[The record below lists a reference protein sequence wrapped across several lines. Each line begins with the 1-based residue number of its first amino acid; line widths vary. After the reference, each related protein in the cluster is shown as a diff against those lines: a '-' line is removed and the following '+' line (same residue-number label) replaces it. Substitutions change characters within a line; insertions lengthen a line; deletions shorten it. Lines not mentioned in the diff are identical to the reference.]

1 LIAPL
6 RSHSQAEAFD
16 AGAMEFERMFHDLSG
31 DAISVANDAAR
42 LAWNDTLEAMLAHA
56 ASTPQHLA
64 GTLAA
69 DPGFALAH
77 AAKGLMLLTLARPE
91 LTGAARDCLA
101 TARRAMTECPVTKRE
116 AKFVDALALWLA
128 DKPRR
133 AAQTLEA
140 VLGDHPQDVLS
151 LKLSHGIR
159 FMLGDQGEMLASLRR
174 VMPRFSSANPLA
186 GYVSGCYAFALEER
200 GFYREAEAAGRRA
213 VELAPRDAWGRH
225 AVAHVLEM
233 TGRTDEGVAWLGDA
247 RNWSHANNFR
257 FHITWH
263 LALFRLERGETAEV
277 LRLYD
282 EGIRGEQTDDYRDIA
297 NGAAL
302 LARLGY
308 AGVDVGTRWE
318 ELAAKAEGR
327 VGDGRLVFADLHYAL
342 ALLGAGRQGAAAEI
356 ARSLVDDSRGHQSGE
371 RRAAARSGSLA
382 AFGLIAFHERDY
394 AEAARLL
401 GAARGG
407 LVAIG
412 GSHAQRDLFEQ
423 AYIESLI
430 RSGAHDRA
438 SQVLRERL
446 ARRGGHN
453 PFASRRLAR
462 LATNRMGLAAALAVA
477 ATPLA
482 IAH

>member
-1 LIAPL
+1 
-6 RSHSQAEAFD
+6 
-16 AGAMEFERMFHDLSG
+16 MVHDLSG

-42 LAWNDTLEAMLAHA
+42 LAWNDTLEAVLAHA
-56 ASTPQHLA
+56 AAAPQHLA
-64 GTLAA
+64 DTLAA

-91 LTGAARDCLA
+91 LIGAARDCLA
-101 TARRAMTECPVTKRE
+101 QARRAIAERPATPRE
-116 AKFVDALALWLA
+116 TRFVDALATWLD
-128 DKPRR
+128 DKPRQ
-133 AAQTLEA
+133 AARTLEA
-140 VLGDHPQDVLS
+140 VLAGHPQDVLA

-159 FMLGDQGEMLASLRR
+159 FMLGDQSEMLSCLRR
-174 VMPRFSSANPLA
+174 VMPRFPSAHPLA

-233 TGRTDEGVAWLGDA
+233 TGRTDEGVAWLGDGRGWA
-247 RNWSHANNFR
+247 HANNFR

-282 EGIRGEQTDDYRDIA
+282 EGIRAEQTDDYRDIA

-302 LARLGY
+302 LARLSY

-342 ALLGAGRQGAAAEI
+342 ALLGAGRQGSAAEI
-356 ARSLVDDSRGHQSGE
+356 ARSLVDDSQGHPSGE
-371 RRAAARSGSLA
+371 RREAARSGSLA

-438 SQVLRERL
+438 AHVLRERL

-453 PFASRRLAR
+453 LFASRRLAR
-462 LATNRMGLAAALAVA
+462 LGTARTGLAALALAAIPV
-477 ATPLA
+477 A

>member
-1 LIAPL
+1 
-6 RSHSQAEAFD
+6 
-16 AGAMEFERMFHDLSG
+16 MFHDLSG
-31 DAISVANDAAR
+31 EPISVANDQAR
-42 LAWNDTLEAMLAHA
+42 LAWNDTLEAVLAHA
-56 ASTPQHLA
+56 AAAPEHLA
-64 GTLAA
+64 ATLAA

-91 LTGAARDCLA
+91 LTGPARDCLGFARTSLAARPA
-101 TARRAMTECPVTKRE
+101 TRRE
-116 AKFVDALALWLA
+116 AGFGEALSFWLA
-128 DKPRR
+128 GKPRR
-133 AAQTLEA
+133 AAQRLEA
-140 VLGDHPQDVLS
+140 ILLDHPRDVLA

-159 FMLGDQGEMLASLRR
+159 FMLGDQSEMLSSLRR
-174 VMPRFSSANPLA
+174 VMPLFAPDHPLA

-200 GFYREAEAAGRRA
+200 GFYGEAESAGRHA
-213 VELAPRDAWGRH
+213 VALAPRDAWGRH

-233 TGRTDEGVAWLGDA
+233 TGRSDEGVAWLGNGRGWA
-247 RNWSHANNFR
+247 HANNFR

-282 EGIRGEQTDDYRDIA
+282 EGIRAEQSDDYRDIA

-302 LARLGY
+302 LARLDY
-308 AGVDVGTRWE
+308 AGIDVGTRWE
-318 ELAAKAEGR
+318 ELADKAETR
-327 VGDGRLVFADLHYAL
+327 IGDGRLVFADLHYAL
-342 ALLGAGRQGAAAEI
+342 ALLGAGREGAAATI
-356 ARSLVDDSRGHQSGE
+356 ARGLAEDSQGHASSE
-371 RRAAARSGSLA
+371 RRDAARSGALA
-382 AFGLIAFHERDY
+382 AFGLIAFHEGDH

-407 LVAIG
+407 LMAIG

-423 AYIESLI
+423 AYIESLL

-438 SQVLRERL
+438 AHVLRERL
-446 ARRGGHN
+446 AHRGGHN
-453 PFASRRLAR
+453 LFASRRLAR
-462 LATNRMGLAAALAVA
+462 LAMGRSGVAAALAVA

>member
-1 LIAPL
+1 
-6 RSHSQAEAFD
+6 
-16 AGAMEFERMFHDLSG
+16 MFHDLSG
-31 DAISVANDAAR
+31 DRISVANDAAR

-56 ASTPQHLA
+56 AATPEHLA
-64 GTLAA
+64 RTLAA
-69 DPGFALAH
+69 DSGFALAH
-77 AAKGLMLLTLARPE
+77 AAKGLMLLSLARPE
-91 LTGAARDCLA
+91 LTGAARECLA
-101 TARRAMTECPVTKRE
+101 LARRSIANRSVTVRE
-116 AKFVDALALWLA
+116 TGFADALGLWLS
-128 DKPRR
+128 DKPRQ

-140 VLGDHPQDVLS
+140 LLVDHPQDVLA

-159 FMLGDQGEMLASLRR
+159 FMLGDQGEMLACLRR
-174 VMPRFSSANPLA
+174 VMPRFADSHPLA

-233 TGRTDEGVAWLGDA
+233 TGRVDEGVAWLGDGTSWA
-247 RNWSHANNFR
+247 HANNFR

-282 EGIRGEQTDDYRDIA
+282 DGIRAEQTDDYRDIA

-308 AGVDVGTRWE
+308 AGVEVGSRWE
-318 ELAAKAEGR
+318 ELATKAEAR

-342 ALLGAGRQGAAAEI
+342 SLLGAGREDVACDI
-356 ARSLVDDSRGHQSGE
+356 ARSLSQDSHGHPSRE
-371 RRAAARSGSLA
+371 RREAARSGSLA
-382 AFGLIAFHERDY
+382 AFGLVAFHERDY

-438 SQVLRERL
+438 SHVLRERL

-453 PFASRRLAR
+453 LFASRRLAR
-462 LATNRMGLAAALAVA
+462 LATTRTGLAAALAVA